1 MRLDENSHP
10 YVVFL
15 PAEHKTKIL
24 SAIFGSRAAV
34 DILKFS
40 LKQGISNKIYQKD
53 LMKKLTFSNKTII
66 ENLKSL
72 TKLRVLDENMEKAEE
87 KRRII
92 WVKTYRL
99 TDSGRWFA
107 LLLAQEKDLSEDEK
121 AGILQD
127 LFRTYVR
134 WVKNLS
140 DKLHVD
146 KAKLVRTFEEE
157 MK

>member
-1 MRLDENSHP
+1 
-10 YVVFL
+10 VFL

-24 SAIFGSRAAV
+24 NAIFGSRAAV

-72 TKLRVLDENMEKAEE
+72 TKLRVLDENMEKTEE
-87 KRRII
+87 NRRIT

-107 LLLAQEKDLSEDEK
+107 LLLAQEKDLTEDEK

-127 LFRTYVR
+127 LFRAYVR

>member
-1 MRLDENSHP
+1 
-10 YVVFL
+10 
-15 PAEHKTKIL
+15 
-24 SAIFGSRAAV
+24 
-34 DILKFS
+34 
-40 LKQGISNKIYQKD
+40 
-53 LMKKLTFSNKTII
+53 MKKLTFSNKTII

-87 KRRII
+87 NRRII

-107 LLLAQEKDLSEDEK
+107 LLLAQEKDLTEDEK